1 MASRDAAADALSN
14 DAVEAGVKVT
24 ETTLDALGGDVG
36 DDAAEPVCAAVE
48 TPLFVEVICADASL
62 DTDERDDLSALDVVE
77 AVADALA
84 LDLLIVERAL

>member
-1 MASRDAAADALSN
+1 MASRDGTADALSN

-36 DDAAEPVCAAVE
+36 DAAEPVCAAVE

-62 DTDERDDLSALDVVE
+62 DTDEKDDLSALDVVE